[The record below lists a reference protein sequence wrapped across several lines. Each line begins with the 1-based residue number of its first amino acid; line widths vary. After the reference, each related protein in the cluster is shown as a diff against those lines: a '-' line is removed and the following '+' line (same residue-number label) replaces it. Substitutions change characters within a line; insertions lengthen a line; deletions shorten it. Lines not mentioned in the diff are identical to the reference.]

1 MHRGR
6 LAAPAWSPVSLARST
21 IGVLALWATLYV
33 VLLAAGWLN
42 TGATRG
48 VQDGPGRLA
57 PHVEAAAAMATDTG
71 QKAPSLPCP
80 DAPASENSA
89 KSDKSADAE
98 PERAA
103 ALLPLRRNAW
113 VAVIPLWPADALR
126 WQLMEPALRLNPGHA
141 PPTA

>member
-6 LAAPAWSPVSLARST
+6 LAAPAWSPVSLARSA
-21 IGVLALWATLYV
+21 IGVVALWAAFCV

-48 VQDGPGRLA
+48 VQDGPGPLA
-57 PHVEAAAAMATDTG
+57 QQVESGAMATDTG

-80 DAPASENSA
+80 DAPASENCA
-89 KSDKSADAE
+89 KSDASADTE
-98 PERAA
+98 PGSAA
-103 ALLPLRRNAW
+103 ALFPLRRNAW

-126 WQLMEPALRLNPGHA
+126 WQRMEPSLRLNPGHA

>member
-6 LAAPAWSPVSLARST
+6 LAAPAWSPVSLARSA
-21 IGVLALWATLYV
+21 IGVVALWATFCL

-42 TGATRG
+42 TGATQG
-48 VQDGPGRLA
+48 VQDGSGRIA
-57 PHVEAAAAMATDTG
+57 PHVEVAAMATDAG

-80 DAPASENSA
+80 DTPASENSA
-89 KSDKSADAE
+89 KSDKSGDPE

-103 ALLPLRRNAW
+103 APLPLRRNAW
-113 VAVIPLWPADALR
+113 VAPIPLWPADALR
-126 WQLMEPALRLNPGHA
+126 WQPMEPSLRLNPGHA

>member
-6 LAAPAWSPVSLARST
+6 LAAPAWSPVSLTRSA
-21 IGVLALWATLYV
+21 IGVVALWATFCV
-33 VLLAAGWLN
+33 VLLATGWLN

-48 VQDGPGRLA
+48 VQDGPGPLA
-57 PHVEAAAAMATDTG
+57 QQVEAAAMATDTG

-89 KSDKSADAE
+89 KSDASADTE
-98 PERAA
+98 PGSAA
-103 ALLPLRRNAW
+103 ALFPLRRNAW
-113 VAVIPLWPADALR
+113 VAAIPLWPADALR
-126 WQLMEPALRLNPGHA
+126 WQRMEPSLRLNPGHA